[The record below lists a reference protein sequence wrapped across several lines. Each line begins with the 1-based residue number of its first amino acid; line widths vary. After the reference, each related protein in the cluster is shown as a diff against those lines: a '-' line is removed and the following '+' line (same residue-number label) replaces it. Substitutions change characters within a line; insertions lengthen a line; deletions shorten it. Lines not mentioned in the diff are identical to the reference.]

1 MEDLSRN
8 DRNTG
13 LKLGINGFGRIGR
26 LLYRAALEEGA
37 DINFV
42 AINDLTDAK
51 TLAHL
56 LKNDTVH
63 GKFPFDVEVKGSS
76 LIVDGKELKI
86 LAQPDPAKLPWKDM
100 DVYVAVESTGRFR
113 TRDGAAKHLEAGAK
127 KVLVSAPMSPATSA
141 DLTVVYGV
149 NDNLYDP
156 EKHSIMSL
164 ASCTTNCLA
173 PAAKVLNDTFGV
185 EKGLMTTVHAVT
197 NDQRLLDMQ
206 HKDLRRAR
214 SAAFNM
220 IPTTTGA
227 AKAVGLALPM
237 LNGKLNGMSLRVPTP
252 DVSIVDLVAILK
264 KEATADEIN
273 AALKKAA
280 EGPLKGVVA
289 YSEEALVS
297 SDIIHKS
304 NSAIVDG
311 KLTMTIGNL
320 VKVLA
325 WYDNEWGYSVKM
337 ARMIAK
343 ICKMA

>member
-1 MEDLSRN
+1 MVN
-8 DRNTG
+8 AA
-13 LKLGINGFGRIGR
+13 INGFGRIGR
-26 LLYRAALEEGA
+26 LLYRAALEENA

-42 AINDLTDAK
+42 AVNDLTDAK

-63 GKFPFDVEVKGSS
+63 GKFPFSVEVKGSS

-86 LAQPDPAKLPWKDM
+86 LAEPNPAKLPWTDM
-100 DVYVAVESTGRFR
+100 EVYVAVESTGRFR
-113 TRDGAAKHLEAGAK
+113 TRDAAAKHLEAGAK
-127 KVLVSAPMSPATSA
+127 KVLVSAPMSPASSA

-156 EKHSIMSL
+156 NKHSIISL

-173 PAAKVLNDTFGV
+173 PVAKVLNEAFGID
-185 EKGLMTTVHAVT
+185 KGLMTTVHSVT

-206 HKDLRRAR
+206 HSDLRRAR
-214 SAAFNM
+214 AAAFNM
-220 IPTTTGA
+220 IPTSTGA
-227 AKAVGLALPM
+227 ASAVGLALPM
-237 LNGKLNGMSLRVPTP
+237 LNGKLNGFSLRVPLP

-264 KEATADEIN
+264 KEATAEEIN

-280 EGPLKGVVA
+280 DGPLKGVLA
-289 YSEEALVS
+289 YSEEPLVS
-297 SDIIHKS
+297 SDIIHNN
-304 NSAIVDG
+304 NSAIIDG
-311 KLTMTIGNL
+311 QLTMTIGNL
-320 VKVLA
+320 VKVFA

-337 ARMIAK
+337 ARMIEK

>member
-1 MEDLSRN
+1 MVN
-8 DRNTG
+8 AA
-13 LKLGINGFGRIGR
+13 INGFGRIGR
-26 LLYRAALEEGA
+26 LLYRAALEENA

-42 AINDLTDAK
+42 AVNDLTDAK

-56 LKNDTVH
+56 LKHDTVH
-63 GKFPFDVEVKGSS
+63 GKFPFDVKVKGSS

-86 LAQPDPAKLPWKDM
+86 LAEPDPAKLPWKDM

-113 TRDGAAKHLEAGAK
+113 SRDAAGKHLTAGAK
-127 KVLVSAPMSPATSA
+127 KVLVSAPMSPASSA

-156 EKHSIMSL
+156 KKHSIISL

-173 PAAKVLNDTFGV
+173 PVAKVLNENFGI

-206 HKDLRRAR
+206 HSDLRRAR

-220 IPTTTGA
+220 IPTSTGA
-227 AKAVGLALPM
+227 AVAVGLALPM
-237 LNGKLNGMSLRVPTP
+237 LNGKLNGISLRVPIP

-264 KEATADEIN
+264 KEATAEEIN

-280 EGPLKGVVA
+280 NGKLKGVLA
-289 YSEEALVS
+289 YSEEPLVS
-297 SDIIHKS
+297 SDIVHNN
-304 NSAIVDG
+304 NSAIIDG
-311 KLTMTIGNL
+311 QLTMTIGNL
-320 VKVLA
+320 VKVFA

-337 ARMIAK
+337 ARMIEK

>member
-1 MEDLSRN
+1 MVN
-8 DRNTG
+8 AA
-13 LKLGINGFGRIGR
+13 INGFGRIGR
-26 LLYRAALEEGA
+26 LLYRAALEENA

-42 AINDLTDAK
+42 AVNDLTDAK

-63 GKFPFDVEVKGSS
+63 GKLPFSVEVKGSS

-86 LAQPDPAKLPWKDM
+86 LAEPNPAKLPWKDM

-113 TRDGAAKHLEAGAK
+113 SRDAAAKHLEAGAK
-127 KVLVSAPMSPATSA
+127 KVLVSAPMSPASSA

-156 EKHSIMSL
+156 HKHSIMSL

-173 PAAKVLNDTFGV
+173 PVAKVLNENFGV

-206 HKDLRRAR
+206 HSDLRRAR

-220 IPTTTGA
+220 IPTSTGA
-227 AKAVGLALPM
+227 AVAVGLALPM
-237 LNGKLNGMSLRVPTP
+237 LNGKLNGISLRVPLP
-252 DVSIVDLVAILK
+252 DVSIVDLVAVLK

-280 EGPLKGVVA
+280 DGTLKGVLA
-289 YSEEALVS
+289 YSEEPLVS
-297 SDIIHKS
+297 SDLINNN
-304 NSAIVDG
+304 NSAIIDG
-311 KLTMTIGNL
+311 QLTMTIGNL
-320 VKVLA
+320 VKVFA

-337 ARMIAK
+337 ARMIEK
-343 ICKMA
+343 ICTMA

>member
-1 MEDLSRN
+1 MVN
-8 DRNTG
+8 AA
-13 LKLGINGFGRIGR
+13 INGFGRIGR

-56 LKNDTVH
+56 LKNDTTH
-63 GKFPFDVEVKGSS
+63 GKFPFDVKVKGSS

-86 LAQPDPAKLPWKDM
+86 IAQPDPAKLPWKDM
-100 DVYVAVESTGRFR
+100 DVYVTVESTGRFR
-113 TRDGAAKHLEAGAK
+113 TRDAAAKHLEAGAK

-149 NDNLYDP
+149 NDDIYDP
-156 EKHSIMSL
+156 NKHNIISL

-206 HKDLRRAR
+206 HSDLRRAR

-237 LNGKLNGMSLRVPTP
+237 LNGKLNGMALRVPIP
-252 DVSIVDLVAILK
+252 DVSIVDLVAVLK
-264 KEATADEIN
+264 KETTADEIN
-273 AALKKAA
+273 EAFKKAA
-280 EGPLKGVVA
+280 NGKLKGILQ
-289 YSEEALVS
+289 YTEEPLVS
-297 SDIIHKS
+297 SDLINNS

-311 KLTMTIGNL
+311 SLTMVMGNL
-320 VKVLA
+320 VKVLV

-337 ARMIAK
+337 ARMIEK

>member
-1 MEDLSRN
+1 MVN
-8 DRNTG
+8 AA
-13 LKLGINGFGRIGR
+13 INGFGRIGR
-26 LLYRAALEEGA
+26 LLYRAALEENA

-42 AINDLTDAK
+42 AVNDLTDAK
-51 TLAHL
+51 TLAHM

-63 GKFPFDVEVKGSS
+63 GKFPFDVKAKGSS

-86 LAQPDPAKLPWKDM
+86 LAEPDPAKLPWKEM
-100 DVYVAVESTGRFR
+100 DVYVAIESTGRFR
-113 TRDGAAKHLEAGAK
+113 TRDAASKHLTAGAK
-127 KVLVSAPMSPATSA
+127 KVLVSAPMSPASSA

-156 EKHSIMSL
+156 KKHSIISL

-173 PAAKVLNDTFGV
+173 PVAKVLNENFGI

-206 HKDLRRAR
+206 HSDLRRAR
-214 SAAFNM
+214 AAAFNM
-220 IPTTTGA
+220 IPTSTGA
-227 AKAVGLALPM
+227 ATAVGLALPM
-237 LNGKLNGMSLRVPTP
+237 LNGKLNGISLRVPIP

-264 KEATADEIN
+264 KEATAEEIN

-280 EGPLKGVVA
+280 NGKLKGVLA
-289 YSEEALVS
+289 YSEEPLVS
-297 SDIIHKS
+297 SDIVHNN
-304 NSAIVDG
+304 NSAIIDG
-311 KLTMTIGNL
+311 QLTMTIGNL
-320 VKVLA
+320 VKVFA

-337 ARMIAK
+337 ARMIEK

>member
-1 MEDLSRN
+1 MVN
-8 DRNTG
+8 AV
-13 LKLGINGFGRIGR
+13 INGFGRIGR

-37 DINFV
+37 DINFAAV
-42 AINDLTDAK
+42 NDLTDAK
-51 TLAHL
+51 TLAHM
-56 LKNDTVH
+56 LKNDTTH
-63 GKFPFDVEVKGSS
+63 GKFPFDVEAKGSS

-86 LAQPDPAKLPWKDM
+86 LAQPDPAKLPWKEM
-100 DVYVAVESTGRFR
+100 DAYVAVESTGRFR
-113 TRDGAAKHLEAGAK
+113 TRDAAAKHLEAGAK

-149 NDNLYDP
+149 NDDLYDP
-156 EKHSIMSL
+156 KEHNIISL

-173 PAAKVLNDTFGV
+173 PAAKVLNENFGV

-237 LNGKLNGMSLRVPTP
+237 LNGKLNGMALRVPIP
-252 DVSIVDLVAILK
+252 DVSVVDLVAVLK
-264 KEATADEIN
+264 KDTTADEVN
-273 AALKKAA
+273 AAFKKAA
-280 EGPLKGVVA
+280 EGKLKGILE
-289 YSEEALVS
+289 YSEEPLVS
-297 SDIIHKS
+297 SDLIHNS

-311 KLTMTIGNL
+311 SLTMVMGNL
-320 VKVLA
+320 VKVLV

-337 ARMIAK
+337 ARMIEK

>member
-1 MEDLSRN
+1 MVN
-8 DRNTG
+8 AA
-13 LKLGINGFGRIGR
+13 INGFGRIGR
-26 LLYRAALEEGA
+26 LLYRAALETDA

-42 AINDLTDAK
+42 AVNDLTDAK
-51 TLAHL
+51 TLAHM

-63 GKFPFDVEVKGSS
+63 GKFPFDVTVKGSS

-86 LAQPDPAKLPWKDM
+86 LAQPDPAKLPWKEM
-100 DVYVAVESTGRFR
+100 GVYVVVESTGRFR
-113 TRDGAAKHLEAGAK
+113 TKDAAAKHLEAGAE

-156 EKHSIMSL
+156 KKHSVISL

-173 PAAKVLNDTFGV
+173 PVSKVLNDTFGV
-185 EKGLMTTVHAVT
+185 TKGLMTTIHAVT

-227 AKAVGLALPM
+227 AVAVGLALPV
-237 LNGKLNGMSLRVPTP
+237 LNGKMNGMAIRVPIP
-252 DVSIVDLVAILK
+252 DVSIVDLVAVLN
-264 KEATADEIN
+264 KETTKEEVN
-273 AALKKAA
+273 AAFKNAA
-280 EGPLKGVVA
+280 DGSLKGILD
-289 YSEEALVS
+289 YSEEPLVS
-297 SDIIHKS
+297 SDLIHNP
-304 NSAIVDG
+304 NSAIIDG
-311 KLTMTIGNL
+311 PLTMVIGNL
-320 VKVLA
+320 VKVIA

-337 ARMIAK
+337 VRMIEK
-343 ICKMA
+343 ICKMAA

>member
-1 MEDLSRN
+1 MVN
-8 DRNTG
+8 AA
-13 LKLGINGFGRIGR
+13 INGFGRIGR
-26 LLYRAALEEGA
+26 LLYRAALEENA

-42 AINDLTDAK
+42 AVNDLTDAK

-56 LKNDTVH
+56 LKHDTVH
-63 GKFPFDVEVKGSS
+63 GKFPFSVEVKGSS

-86 LAQPDPAKLPWKDM
+86 LAEPDPAKLPWKDM
-100 DVYVAVESTGRFR
+100 GVYVAVESTGRFR
-113 TRDGAAKHLEAGAK
+113 TKEAAGKHLTAGAK
-127 KVLVSAPMSPATSA
+127 KVLVSAPMSPAASA

-149 NDNLYDP
+149 NDDLYDP
-156 EKHSIMSL
+156 KKHNIMSL

-173 PAAKVLNDTFGV
+173 PVSKVLNEAFGI
-185 EKGLMTTVHAVT
+185 EKGLMTTVHSVT

-206 HKDLRRAR
+206 HSDLRRAR
-214 SAAFNM
+214 AACFNM
-220 IPTTTGA
+220 IPTSTGA
-227 AKAVGLALPM
+227 AVAGGLALPM

-264 KEATADEIN
+264 KEASAEEIN
-273 AALKKAA
+273 AVLKKAA
-280 EGPLKGVVA
+280 EGPLKGVLA
-289 YSEEALVS
+289 YSEEPLVS
-297 SDIIHKS
+297 SDLIHNS

-311 KLTMTIGNL
+311 QLTMTIGNL

-337 ARMIAK
+337 ARMIEK

>member
-1 MEDLSRN
+1 MVN
-8 DRNTG
+8 AA
-13 LKLGINGFGRIGR
+13 INGFGRIGR
-26 LLYRAALEEGA
+26 LLYRAALETNA

-42 AINDLTDAK
+42 AVNDLTDAK

-56 LKNDTVH
+56 LKNDTTH
-63 GKFPFDVEVKGSS
+63 GKFPFDVEVEGSS

-86 LAQPDPAKLPWKDM
+86 LAEPDPAKLPWKDM

-113 TRDGAAKHLEAGAK
+113 SRDTAGKHLEAGAK

-149 NDNLYDP
+149 NDDVYDP
-156 EKHSIMSL
+156 NKHSIISL

-173 PAAKVLNDTFGV
+173 PVAKVLNDTFGV
-185 EKGLMTTVHAVT
+185 TKGLMTTVHAVT

-227 AKAVGLALPM
+227 AAAVGLALPV
-237 LNGKLNGMSLRVPTP
+237 LDGKLNGMALRVPIP
-252 DVSIVDLVAILK
+252 DVSIVDLVAILE
-264 KEATADEIN
+264 KEVTAEEVN
-273 AALKKAA
+273 EAFKKAA
-280 EGPLKGVVA
+280 DGNLKGILEYTEDPV
-289 YSEEALVS
+289 VS
-297 SDIIHKS
+297 SDILHNN
-304 NSAIVDG
+304 NSAIIDG
-311 KLTMTIGNL
+311 SLTMTMGNL

-337 ARMIAK
+337 AMMIEK

>member
-1 MEDLSRN
+1 MVN
-8 DRNTG
+8 AA
-13 LKLGINGFGRIGR
+13 INGFGRIGR
-26 LLYRAALEEGA
+26 LLYRAALEENA

-63 GKFPFDVEVKGSS
+63 GKFPFSVEVKGSS

-86 LAQPDPAKLPWKDM
+86 LAEPDPAKLPWKEM
-100 DVYVAVESTGRFR
+100 GVYVAVESTGRFR
-113 TRDGAAKHLEAGAK
+113 SRETASKHLEAGAE

-149 NDNLYDP
+149 NDDLYDP
-156 EKHSIMSL
+156 KTHNVMSL

-173 PAAKVLNDTFGV
+173 PVSKVLNENFGI
-185 EKGLMTTVHAVT
+185 EKGLMTTIHAVT

-220 IPTTTGA
+220 IPTSTGA
-227 AKAVGLALPM
+227 AVAVGLALPM
-237 LNGKLNGMSLRVPTP
+237 LNGKLNGMSMRVPTP

-280 EGPLKGVVA
+280 DGPLKGVLS

-297 SDIIHKS
+297 SDIIHNS

-311 KLTMTIGNL
+311 QLTMTIGNL

-337 ARMIAK
+337 ARMIEK

>member
-1 MEDLSRN
+1 MVN
-8 DRNTG
+8 AA
-13 LKLGINGFGRIGR
+13 INGFGRIGR

-56 LKNDTVH
+56 LKNDTTH

-86 LAQPDPAKLPWKDM
+86 IAQPDPAKLPWKDM
-100 DVYVAVESTGRFR
+100 DVYVTVESTGRFR
-113 TRDGAAKHLEAGAK
+113 AREAAAKHLEAGAK

-149 NDNLYDP
+149 NDDLYDP
-156 EKHSIMSL
+156 NKHNIISL

-173 PAAKVLNDTFGV
+173 PTAKVLNETFGI

-206 HKDLRRAR
+206 HKDLIRAR

-237 LNGKLNGMSLRVPTP
+237 LNGKLNGMAIRVPIP
-252 DVSIVDLVAILK
+252 DVSIVDLVAVLK
-264 KEATADEIN
+264 KETTADEVN
-273 AALKKAA
+273 EAFKKAA
-280 EGPLKGVVA
+280 NGKLKGILA
-289 YSEEALVS
+289 YSEEPLVS
-297 SDIIHKS
+297 SDLINNS

-311 KLTMTIGNL
+311 SLTMVMGNL
-320 VKVLA
+320 AKVLV

-337 ARMIAK
+337 ARMIEK

>member
-1 MEDLSRN
+1 MVN
-8 DRNTG
+8 AA
-13 LKLGINGFGRIGR
+13 INGFGRIGR

-42 AINDLTDAK
+42 AVNDLTDAK

-56 LKNDTVH
+56 LKNDTTH

-76 LIVDGKELKI
+76 LIVDGNELKI
-86 LAQPDPAKLPWKDM
+86 IAQPDPAKLPWKDM
-100 DVYVAVESTGRFR
+100 DVYVAIESTGRFR
-113 TRDGAAKHLEAGAK
+113 SRDAASKHLTAGAK

-149 NDNLYDP
+149 NDDLYDP
-156 EKHSIMSL
+156 KTHSIISL

-173 PAAKVLNDTFGV
+173 PVAKVLNENFGI

-206 HKDLRRAR
+206 HSDLRRAR

-220 IPTTTGA
+220 IPTSTGA
-227 AKAVGLALPM
+227 AAAVGLALPM
-237 LNGKLNGMSLRVPTP
+237 LNKKLNGISLRVPIP

-264 KEATADEIN
+264 KEATAEEIN

-280 EGPLKGVVA
+280 EGPLKGVLG

-297 SDIIHKS
+297 SDIIHNN
-304 NSAIVDG
+304 NSAIIDG
-311 KLTMTIGNL
+311 QLTMTISNL
-320 VKVLA
+320 AKVFA

-337 ARMIAK
+337 ARMIEK

>member
-1 MEDLSRN
+1 MV
-8 DRNTG
+8 
-13 LKLGINGFGRIGR
+13 KAAINGFGRIGR
-26 LLYRAALEEGA
+26 LLYRAALEENA

-63 GKFPFDVEVKGSS
+63 GKFPFSVEVKGSS

-86 LAQPDPAKLPWKDM
+86 LAEPDPAKLPWKEM
-100 DVYVAVESTGRFR
+100 GVYVAVESTGRFR
-113 TRDGAAKHLEAGAK
+113 SRETASKHLEAGAE

-149 NDNLYDP
+149 NDDLYDP
-156 EKHSIMSL
+156 KTHNVMSL

-173 PAAKVLNDTFGV
+173 PVSKVLNENFGI
-185 EKGLMTTVHAVT
+185 EKGLMTTIHAVT

-220 IPTTTGA
+220 IPTSTGA
-227 AKAVGLALPM
+227 AVAVGLALPM
-237 LNGKLNGMSLRVPTP
+237 LNGKLNGMSMRVPTP

-280 EGPLKGVVA
+280 DGPLKGVLS

-297 SDIIHKS
+297 SDIIHNS

-311 KLTMTIGNL
+311 QLTMTIGNL

-337 ARMIAK
+337 ARMIEK

>member
-1 MEDLSRN
+1 MVN
-8 DRNTG
+8 AA
-13 LKLGINGFGRIGR
+13 INGFGRIGR
-26 LLYRAALEEGA
+26 LLYRAALEENA

-42 AINDLTDAK
+42 AVNDLTDAK

-63 GKFPFDVEVKGSS
+63 GKLPFDVKVKESS

-86 LAQPDPAKLPWKDM
+86 IAEPEPSKLPWKDM

-113 TRDGAAKHLEAGAK
+113 SREAAGKHLTAGAK
-127 KVLVSAPMSPATSA
+127 KVLVSAPMSPAASA

-156 EKHSIMSL
+156 KKHNIMSL

-173 PAAKVLNDTFGV
+173 PVAKVLNENFGI
-185 EKGLMTTVHAVT
+185 EKGLMTTVHALT

-206 HKDLRRAR
+206 HSDLRRAR
-214 SAAFNM
+214 AAPFNM
-220 IPTTTGA
+220 IPTSTGA
-227 AKAVGLALPM
+227 ASAVGLALPM
-237 LNGKLNGMSLRVPTP
+237 LNGKLNGISLRVPLP
-252 DVSIVDLVAILK
+252 DVSIVDLVAVLK
-264 KEATADEIN
+264 KEATVEEIN

-280 EGPLKGVVA
+280 NGKLKGILS
-289 YSEEALVS
+289 YSEEPLVS
-297 SDIIHKS
+297 SDIIHNN
-304 NSAIVDG
+304 NSAIIDG
-311 KLTMTIGNL
+311 QLTMTIGNL
-320 VKVLA
+320 VKVFA

-337 ARMIAK
+337 ARMIEK

>member
-1 MEDLSRN
+1 MVN
-8 DRNTG
+8 AV
-13 LKLGINGFGRIGR
+13 INGFGRIGR
-26 LLYRAALEEGA
+26 LLYRAALEENA

-63 GKFPFDVEVKGSS
+63 GKFPFSVEVKGSS
-76 LIVDGKELKI
+76 LVVDGKELKI
-86 LAQPDPAKLPWKDM
+86 LAQPDPAKLPWKEM

-113 TRDGAAKHLEAGAK
+113 AREAAAKHLEAGAQ

-149 NDNLYDP
+149 NDDLYDP
-156 EKHSIMSL
+156 NKHNIISL

-173 PAAKVLNDTFGV
+173 PVSKVLNESFGI
-185 EKGLMTTVHAVT
+185 EKGLMTTIHAVT

-237 LNGKLNGMSLRVPTP
+237 LNGKLNGMAIRVPTP
-252 DVSIVDLVAILK
+252 DVSIVDLVAVLK

-280 EGPLKGVVA
+280 EGPLKGVLG
-289 YSEEALVS
+289 YSEEPLVS
-297 SDIIHKS
+297 SDLINNS
-304 NSAIVDG
+304 DSAIVDG
-311 KLTMTIGNL
+311 QLTMTIGNL
-320 VKVLA
+320 AKVLA

-337 ARMIAK
+337 ARMIEK

>member
-1 MEDLSRN
+1 MVN
-8 DRNTG
+8 AA
-13 LKLGINGFGRIGR
+13 INGFGRIGR
-26 LLYRAALEEGA
+26 LLYRAALEENA

-42 AINDLTDAK
+42 AVNDLTDAK

-63 GKFPFDVEVKGSS
+63 GKFPFDVKAKDSS
-76 LIVDGKELKI
+76 LMVDGKELKI
-86 LAQPDPAKLPWKDM
+86 IAEPDPTKLPWKDM

-113 TRDGAAKHLEAGAK
+113 TKDAAGKHITAGAK
-127 KVLVSAPMSPATSA
+127 KVLVSAPMSPAASA
-141 DLTVVYGV
+141 DLTIVYGV

-156 EKHSIMSL
+156 KKHSIMSL

-173 PAAKVLNDTFGV
+173 PVAKVLNENFGI

-206 HKDLRRAR
+206 HSDLRRAR
-214 SAAFNM
+214 AAPFNM
-220 IPTTTGA
+220 IPTSTGA
-227 AKAVGLALPM
+227 ASAVGLALPM
-237 LNGKLNGMSLRVPTP
+237 LNGKLNGVSLRVPLP

-264 KEATADEIN
+264 KEATAEEIN

-280 EGPLKGVVA
+280 NGKLKGVLA
-289 YSEEALVS
+289 YSEEPLVS
-297 SDIIHKS
+297 SDIIHNN
-304 NSAIVDG
+304 NSAIIDG
-311 KLTMTIGNL
+311 QLTMTIGNL
-320 VKVLA
+320 VKVFA

-337 ARMIAK
+337 ARMIEK

>member
-1 MEDLSRN
+1 MVN
-8 DRNTG
+8 AA
-13 LKLGINGFGRIGR
+13 INGFGRIGR
-26 LLYRAALEEGA
+26 LLYRAALEENA

-42 AINDLTDAK
+42 AVNDLTDAK

-56 LKNDTVH
+56 LKHDTVH
-63 GKFPFDVEVKGSS
+63 GKFPFDVKVKGSS

-86 LAQPDPAKLPWKDM
+86 LAEPDPEKLPWKDM

-113 TRDGAAKHLEAGAK
+113 TKEAAGKHLTAGAK
-127 KVLVSAPMSPATSA
+127 KVLVSAPMSPASSA
-141 DLTVVYGV
+141 DLTIVYGV

-156 EKHSIMSL
+156 KKHSIMSL

-173 PAAKVLNDTFGV
+173 PVAKVLNENFGV
-185 EKGLMTTVHAVT
+185 EKGLMTTVHSVT

-206 HKDLRRAR
+206 HSDLRRAR

-220 IPTTTGA
+220 IPTSTGA
-227 AKAVGLALPM
+227 AVAVGLALPM
-237 LNGKLNGMSLRVPTP
+237 LNGKLNGISLRVPLP

-264 KEATADEIN
+264 KEATAEEIN

-280 EGPLKGVVA
+280 EGPLNGVLA
-289 YSEEALVS
+289 YSEEPLVS
-297 SDIIHKS
+297 SDLIHNN
-304 NSAIVDG
+304 NSAIIDG

-320 VKVLA
+320 VKVFA

-337 ARMIAK
+337 ARMIEK

>member
-1 MEDLSRN
+1 MKMVN
-8 DRNTG
+8 AA
-13 LKLGINGFGRIGR
+13 INGFGRIGR
-26 LLYRAALEEGA
+26 LLYRAALEEKA

-42 AINDLTDAK
+42 AVNDLTDAK
-51 TLAHL
+51 TLAHM
-56 LKNDTVH
+56 LKHDTVH
-63 GKFPFDVEVKGSS
+63 GKFPFSVEAKGSS

-86 LAQPDPAKLPWKDM
+86 IAEPDPAKLPWKDM

-113 TRDGAAKHLEAGAK
+113 TRDAASKHLAAGAK

-149 NDNLYDP
+149 NDDLYDP
-156 EKHSIMSL
+156 KKHSIMSL

-173 PAAKVLNDTFGV
+173 PVAKVLNETFGID
-185 EKGLMTTVHAVT
+185 KGLMTTVHAVT

-206 HKDLRRAR
+206 HSDLRRAR
-214 SAAFNM
+214 AAAFNM
-220 IPTTTGA
+220 IPTSTGA
-227 AKAVGLALPM
+227 ASAVGLVLPV
-237 LNGKLNGMSLRVPTP
+237 LNGKLNGISLRVPIP

-264 KEATADEIN
+264 KEASVEEIN

-280 EGPLKGVVA
+280 NGKLKGVLA
-289 YSEEALVS
+289 YSEEPLVS
-297 SDIIHKS
+297 SDLINNN

-311 KLTMTIGNL
+311 QLTMTIGNL
-320 VKVLA
+320 AKVFA

-337 ARMIAK
+337 ARMIEK